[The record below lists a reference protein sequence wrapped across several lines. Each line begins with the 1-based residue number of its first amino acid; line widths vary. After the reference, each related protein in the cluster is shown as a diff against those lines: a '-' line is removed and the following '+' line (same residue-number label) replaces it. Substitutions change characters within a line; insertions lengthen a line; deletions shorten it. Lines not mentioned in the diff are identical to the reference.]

1 MKLSKEN
8 KQKILN
14 EIRFVIEQME
24 HHENPESKLYYFSGI
39 YGVLPRIF
47 NFDFNEDLV
56 FLHFVLSSIYNNIKQ
71 RMRNPDPI
79 IKIPE
84 ELFDKLIETTKK
96 LHDDIQNDKNL
107 YDVLKKFTLLGYV
120 MIGNGYYLY
129 KKGLLK
135 I

>member
-1 MKLSKEN
+1 MKLNKEN

-24 HHENPESKLYYFSGI
+24 QQENPESKLYYFSGI

-71 RMRNPDPI
+71 RIRNPDPI

-84 ELFDKLIETTKK
+84 ELFDKLVDTTKK
-96 LHDDIQNDKNL
+96 LHDDIQNDNNL

>member
-8 KQKILN
+8 KNKILN
-14 EIRFVIEQME
+14 EIRFVLKQME
-24 HHENPESKLYYFSGI
+24 QQENPELKLYYFSGI

-56 FLHFVLSSIYNNIKQ
+56 FLHFVLSSIYNKINQ

-84 ELFDKLIETTKK
+84 ELFDKLIDTTKE
-96 LHDDIQNDKNL
+96 LYDDIQNDKNL
-107 YDVLKKFTLLGYV
+107 YEVLKKFTLFGYV
-120 MIGNGYYLY
+120 VVGNGYYLY